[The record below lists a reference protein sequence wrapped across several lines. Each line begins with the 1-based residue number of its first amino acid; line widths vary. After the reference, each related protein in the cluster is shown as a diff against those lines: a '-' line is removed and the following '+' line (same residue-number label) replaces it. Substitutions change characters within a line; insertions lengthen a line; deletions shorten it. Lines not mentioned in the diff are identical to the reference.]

1 MIPNPTQTIQH
12 WENFFQMCGLAAMQT
27 VLLGLWREIFID
39 NSRISKISLLLMD
52 VGQPRAQFHQ
62 LQTLEVTGKG
72 QHHCRGYG
80 D

>member
-39 NSRISKISLLLMD
+39 NTKKYLT
-52 VGQPRAQFHQ
+52 
-62 LQTLEVTGKG
+62 LQITTV
-72 QHHCRGYG
+72 R
-80 D
+80 